1 MKALLGKF
9 AKVIKNDPAG
19 NRQLREFIQSSTS
32 EPQVIILS
40 DGSKFRVSTSPIN
53 KESSDTD
60 KAVA

>member
-19 NRQLREFIQSSTS
+19 NRQLREFIQSITS

-40 DGSKFRVSTSPIN
+40 NGS
-53 KESSDTD
+53 
-60 KAVA
+60 